1 MAWSYLTILFVF
13 IGSLVFAEKKLYGE
27 NGMKNL
33 TKLGNFS
40 DFWNLDLEPILIPR
54 VSGTPGNIK
63 VREHIISRL
72 ESLKSWTITED
83 KFVQQTPNGKVKFSD
98 IIATLDPKAHK
109 QVVLACH
116 YDSKKFYD
124 FEFIGATD
132 SAVPCAL
139 LLALVRELQ
148 CLFKYRQKNLD
159 TTLQLIFFD
168 GEEAFKTWTE
178 TDSLYGS
185 RHLASKWQNDLD
197 ANGRNKLYSITHFIL
212 LDLIGSSN
220 IVFHNYFPQE
230 TDRLFQNLV
239 KIEHLLLRRNLQYRD
254 HYNMYKSMFSTE
266 LLQFPLY
273 GIQDDHVPFAKKG
286 VKILHL
292 IPYPFPSIW
301 HQPGDIERNLDKRSI
316 ANFKNVLTVFVA
328 HYLKL
333 PSWHRE
339 CSSRFEK

>member
-197 ANGRNKLYSITHFIL
+197 ANGRNKLYSIENFGAIFKWETANH
-212 LDLIGSSN
+212 
-220 IVFHNYFPQE
+220 FPQ
-230 TDRLFQNLV
+230 V
-239 KIEHLLLRRNLQYRD
+239 A
-254 HYNMYKSMFSTE
+254 TE
-266 LLQFPLY
+266 NTTWSFEDTASQRISFCLWKK
-273 GIQDDHVPFAKKG
+273 AKKNYLEIFSRIHMDRKLSF
-286 VKILHL
+286 V
-292 IPYPFPSIW
+292 
-301 HQPGDIERNLDKRSI
+301 PGMSFFL
-316 ANFKNVLTVFVA
+316 
-328 HYLKL
+328 
-333 PSWHRE
+333 
-339 CSSRFEK
+339 